1 MFQMIFF
8 TIHVFDLM
16 KTMHWLKTNYQV
28 DGSNVWNFNVWKH
41 NWFEHIKRVESSEL
55 LHKWVMSCCVLTRC
69 GIKWTVHLFSAPY
82 PTVEIPRCHHQPWHG
97 PFSFAKTNGWSVH
110 TSSET
115 SLVAWLLKSPSLM
128 IEPPFVDD
136 CITIFVDQTSL
147 TKPHKHHSGCLN
159 HHSWWNYQ
167 CSWFFGRTIFGN

>member
-1 MFQMIFF
+1 MGSTIVICFRWSFF

-97 PFSFAKTNGWSVH
+97 PFSFAKTNGWNFIG
-110 TSSET
+110 
-115 SLVAWLLKSPSLM
+115 SLIAKVTKLDDWTPIRWWLYHNICWS
-128 IEPPFVDD
+128 
-136 CITIFVDQTSL
+136 DQL
-147 TKPHKHHSGCLN
+147 D
-159 HHSWWNYQ
+159 
-167 CSWFFGRTIFGN
+167 